1 MRIRSTDHTTIT
13 KERHFK
19 APLPKVFNAW
29 AIPEQKRQWF
39 ACHGEWKP
47 LEFQLDFRT
56 GGSESNRIAS
66 ADGVIHAYQARYI
79 DVVQNQ
85 RFIYAFD
92 MMLDDVRISVSL
104 ATVSFAAEPGGTKMT
119 FVEQV
124 VFLDGYSD
132 NGSRLM
138 GTEIGFDNLRL
149 FVEAGSTTSN

>member
-1 MRIRSTDHTTIT
+1 MSIRSTDHTTIT
-13 KERHFK
+13 IERHFK
-19 APLPKVFNAW
+19 APLPKVFEAW

-39 ACHGEWKP
+39 ACHDDWKQ
-47 LEFQLDFRT
+47 LEFQLDFRA
-56 GGSESNRIAS
+56 GGS
-66 ADGVIHAYQARYI
+66 YQARYI
-79 DVVQNQ
+79 DVVQNE

-104 ATVSFAAEPGGTKMT
+104 ATVSFAPEPGGTKMT

-138 GTEIGFDNLRL
+138 GTEIGFDNLKL
-149 FVEAGSTTSN
+149 YVEGDDSRPN

>member
-1 MRIRSTDHTTIT
+1 MSKRSTDHTTIT
-13 KERHFK
+13 IERHFK
-19 APLPKVFNAW
+19 APLSKVFNAW

-39 ACHGEWKP
+39 ACHEGWKP

-56 GGSESNRIAS
+56 GGSESNRVAS
-66 ADGVIHAYQARYI
+66 ADGVVHAYQARYI
-79 DVVQNQ
+79 DVIQNE

-92 MMLDDVRISVSL
+92 MMLDDLRISVSL
-104 ATVSFAAEPGGTKMT
+104 ATVNVASEPGGTKMT

-149 FVEAGSTTSN
+149 FVEADDARVN

>member
-1 MRIRSTDHTTIT
+1 
-13 KERHFK
+13 
-19 APLPKVFNAW
+19 
-29 AIPEQKRQWF
+29 
-39 ACHGEWKP
+39 
-47 LEFQLDFRT
+47 
-56 GGSESNRIAS
+56 
-66 ADGVIHAYQARYI
+66 
-79 DVVQNQ
+79 
-85 RFIYAFD
+85 

-149 FVEAGSTTSN
+149 FVEADDAKVN

>member
-1 MRIRSTDHTTIT
+1 MSERSTEHTTIT
-13 KERHFK
+13 IERHFK

-29 AIPEQKRQWF
+29 AIPEHKRQWF
-39 ACHGEWKP
+39 GCHEDWKP
-47 LEFQLDFRT
+47 LESQLDFRT
-56 GGSESNRIAS
+56 GGSESNRVAS
-66 ADGVIHAYQARYI
+66 PDGVVHAYQARYI

-85 RFIYAFD
+85 RFIYVFD
-92 MMLDDVRISVSL
+92 MMLDNVRISVSL
-104 ATVSFAAEPGGTKMT
+104 ATVNFAAEPGGTKMI

-149 FVEAGSTTSN
+149 YVEGDDSRPN

>member
-1 MRIRSTDHTTIT
+1 MSIRSTDHTTIT
-13 KERHFK
+13 IERYFK

-29 AIPEQKRQWF
+29 AIPEQKQRWF
-39 ACHGEWKP
+39 ACHGEWKQ
-47 LEFQLDFRT
+47 LDFQLDFRT
-56 GGSESNRIAS
+56 GGSESNRTAS
-66 ADGVIHAYQARYI
+66 TDGVVHAYQARYI
-79 DVVQNQ
+79 DVVQNE

-104 ATVSFAAEPGGTKMT
+104 ATVNFASEPGGTKMT

-149 FVEAGSTTSN
+149 YVEGNDSGPN